1 MDEKPGKNVK
11 SALFE
16 PIKIGNVEIKNR
28 IAMAPMCTHACS
40 VDGLVTEQVK
50 AWFAA
55 RALGGT
61 GLIFSM
67 PNYPWP
73 PSADLSKYNNL
84 RLYDWRHK
92 LGISE
97 LVETVHAFG
106 AKIFGQLTPG
116 SGRQGVQA
124 APSAIPY
131 VIPLENFPQKAIK
144 EHEKHGLKAPYL
156 SWSSGPIPPVLS
168 IEKISEIEDHLA
180 NGALMGKECGYDGI
194 EIHSAHGYL
203 SHQFLSSRSN
213 KRTDL
218 YGGSLEN
225 RSRFLRNMYL
235 KMRVKVGADYCLGF
249 RISGDEHMPDGLSH
263 EEVKEVCKI
272 MEELGADFVHLS
284 NGSFE
289 AMKWF
294 LPEEDGTNLEDAKSL
309 KKVLKIPIITPSVHD
324 PEMAEDAVKKGETD
338 MVSLGRQ
345 LIADPEW
352 ANKVAEGKRPVKC
365 LRCDIGCI
373 SRLANF
379 KTVRCMVNPSAG
391 LEQYID
397 KFKRSE
403 PFKKHWTI

>member
-1 MDEKPGKNVK
+1 MAKEKIAKT
-11 SALFE
+11 ALFE

-28 IAMAPMCTHACS
+28 IAMAPMCTQACS

-67 PNYPWP
+67 PNYSWP
-73 PSADLSKYNNL
+73 PSADLSMFNNL
-84 RLYDWRHK
+84 RLYTWRHK

-106 AKIFGQLTPG
+106 AKIFGQFTPG
-116 SGRQGVQA
+116 SGRQGKQA

-131 VIPLENFPQKAIK
+131 RIPPENYPQRAIK
-144 EHEKHGLKAPYL
+144 EHEKRGLRSAYL
-156 SWSSGPIPPVLS
+156 DAFPPGPIPPVLS
-168 IEKISEIEDHLA
+168 IEKITEIEDCMA
-180 NGALMGKECGYDGI
+180 EGALLGKGCGYDGI

-203 SHQFLSSRSN
+203 SHQFLSRRSN

-235 KMRVKVGADYCLGF
+235 KMRAKVGDDYCLGF
-249 RISGDEHMPDGLSH
+249 RISGDEHMPDGLTH
-263 EEVKEVCKI
+263 DEVKEICKM
-272 MEELGADFVHLS
+272 MEDLGTDFVHLS
-284 NGSFE
+284 NGSYE
-289 AMKWF
+289 AFKWF
-294 LPEEDGTNLEDAKSL
+294 IPEKDGTNLEHARSL
-309 KKVLKIPIITPSVHD
+309 RKVLKIPVITPSVHD
-324 PEMAEDAVKKGETD
+324 PDMAEEAVKNGDTD
-338 MVSLGRQ
+338 MLSLGRA

-352 ANKVAEGKRPVKC
+352 ANKVAAGKRPVKC

-379 KTVRCMVNPSAG
+379 KTVRCMVNNSAG

-397 KFKRSE
+397 RYKRAE
-403 PFKKHWTI
+403 PFEKHWAI